1 MGIVLPWNF
10 LVENTSVFFDHL
22 EGDVRDRKRIKTK
35 GLAEE
40 DSLREKIEI
49 KKVTLIRRMASNF
62 WGRRK
67 EKRVVLKIKR
77 SFATCV

>member
-1 MGIVLPWNF
+1 MIA
-10 LVENTSVFFDHL
+10 LVENTSVFFGHL

-49 KKVTLIRRMASNF
+49 KKVTLTRRMASNF